1 MPLTTDD
8 IKALRQATSVTFH
21 FTAVGQGDDGTTV
34 TARRDTKDSVFGDS
48 TAERRF
54 DTEKAAF
61 TLHGPQRSSRGGPAK
76 AVCNFNAEH
85 NDLWNTVVADL
96 RVGDKLT
103 PLWVANNDTEILKE
117 AELHNDEF
125 YLKVNR
131 GDKTKTYWLDARIT
145 PDGSTAAMI
154 ELI

>member
-21 FTAVGQGDDGTTV
+21 FLTDEGTTV

-48 TAERRF
+48 TAERHL

-61 TLHGPQRSSRGGPAK
+61 TLHGPSKGKPAK
-76 AVCNFNAEH
+76 AVCSINAQH
-85 NDLWNTVVADL
+85 NELWNTVVTDL

-103 PLWVANNDTEILKE
+103 PLWVANNDTEVLKE
-117 AELHNDEF
+117 AGLHNDEF
-125 YLKVNR
+125 YLNVNR

-154 ELI
+154 DLA